1 MKASLRLARFWFQL
15 AFTAGFLVL
24 LAWRV
29 DISEALSTLP
39 DADWVWVVP
48 GLLLFT
54 ASKAVHALRW
64 KVFLGKQRQHVPYT
78 GLLGIFLVHNMANAV
93 LLLRA
98 GDVLRIQTTS
108 QRYNIPR
115 SELTATV
122 VVVETL
128 FDGLAFVA
136 LVALAASL
144 GVIPSVLRATFWT
157 MAGLALIG
165 VAIGVIAARWV
176 TIDALATMPPLRWLS
191 SEFRNSAISI
201 LRQFREGMRTL
212 RHLELAIPAFALS
225 LAGWFLEAEAYWVF
239 GHAFGLDLPWSGYLL
254 IMMTANFAVS
264 IPITPSGIGPY
275 EVATQELVVALGGE
289 RALATGYAIGMHLCM
304 IIWITMTGLIAMWLM
319 KLRPNEIFYIQP
331 ATQGDISPQVEPT

>member
-1 MKASLRLARFWFQL
+1 MKASLRLARVWFQL
-15 AFTAGFLVL
+15 AVTAGFFVL

-39 DADWVWVVP
+39 EANWLWVIP

-64 KVFLGKQRQHVPYT
+64 KVFLGKQRAHVPYA

-122 VVVETL
+122 IVVESL
-128 FDGLAFVA
+128 FDGLAFVV
-136 LVALAASL
+136 LVALAFSFGAMPGVLEAPFWSL
-144 GVIPSVLRATFWT
+144 
-157 MAGLALIG
+157 AGLALLGVGIG
-165 VAIGVIAARWV
+165 IVAGRWV
-176 TIDALATMPPLRWLS
+176 RIDSLAALPPLRWLS
-191 SEFRNSAISI
+191 TEAKDSALEI
-201 LRQFREGMRTL
+201 LHNFQLGLRTL
-212 RHLELAIPAFALS
+212 RDLSLAVPALALS
-225 LAGWFLEAEAYWVF
+225 LGGWLLEAQSYWLF
-239 GHAFGLDLPWSGYLL
+239 GHAFGLDLAWSSYLL

-275 EVATQELVVALGGE
+275 EVATQELVVAMGVNSS
-289 RALATGYAIGMHLCM
+289 LAAGYAIGMHLCL
-304 IIWITMTGLIAMWLM
+304 IIWITITGLAAMWLM
-319 KLRPNEIFYIQP
+319 KLRPNEIFYIQQSGP
-331 ATQGDISPQVEPT
+331 VEIVAQPKPT

>member
-1 MKASLRLARFWFQL
+1 LARFWFQL
-15 AFTAGFLVL
+15 AITAGFLVL

-39 DADWVWVVP
+39 DANWFWVIP

-54 ASKAVHALRW
+54 ASKALHALRW
-64 KVFLGKQRQHVPYT
+64 KVFLGKHRQHVPYS

-136 LVALAASL
+136 LVALAFSFGA
-144 GVIPSVLRATFWT
+144 IPGVLRATFWG
-157 MAGLALIG
+157 MAGLALVG
-165 VAIGVIAARWV
+165 VLIGVIAARWIS
-176 TIDALATMPPLRWLS
+176 IDSVMHMPPLRWLS
-191 SEFRNSAISI
+191 SEARSSAVAI
-201 LRQFREGMRTL
+201 LQNFQLGLRTL
-212 RHLELAIPAFALS
+212 ADLS
-225 LAGWFLEAEAYWVF
+225 LALPAFLLSLGGWLLEAEAYWVF
-239 GHAFGLDLPWSGYLL
+239 GHAFGLDLSWSSYLL

-264 IPITPSGIGPY
+264 IPVTPSGIGPY
-275 EVATQELVVALGGE
+275 EVATQELVVAMGGP
-289 RALATGYAIGMHLCM
+289 RSLATGYAIGMHLCL
-304 IIWITMTGLIAMWLM
+304 IIWITITGLVAMWLM
-319 KLRPNEIFYIQP
+319 KLRPEEIFYLQQP
-331 ATQGDISPQVEPT
+331 DSPEIAAQPKPT

>member
-15 AFTAGFLVL
+15 AITAGFFVL

-29 DISEALSTLP
+29 DIGEALSTLP
-39 DADWVWVVP
+39 DANWLWVFP

-64 KVFLGKQRQHVPYT
+64 KVFLGKQRQDVPYS

-128 FDGLAFVA
+128 FDGLAFVV
-136 LVALAASL
+136 LVALAFSL
-144 GVIPSVLRATFWT
+144 GAMPVVLRATFWS
-157 MAGLALIG
+157 MAGLALLGAGLG
-165 VAIGVIAARWV
+165 VVAARWV
-176 TIDALATMPPLRWLS
+176 TIDSLASIPPLRWLS
-191 SEFRNSAISI
+191 TESRNSALSI
-201 LRQFREGMRTL
+201 LRQFQAGMRTL
-212 RHLELAIPAFALS
+212 RDWQLAVPALALS
-225 LAGWFLEAEAYWVF
+225 IGGWLLEAEAYWVF
-239 GHAFGLDLPWSGYLL
+239 GHAFGLDLAWSSYLL

-264 IPITPSGIGPY
+264 IPVTPSGIGPY
-275 EVATQELVVALGGE
+275 EVATQELVVALGGLS
-289 RALATGYAIGMHLCM
+289 AQATGYAIGMHLCL
-304 IIWITMTGLIAMWLM
+304 IIWVTLTGLAAMWLM
-319 KLRPNEIFYIQP
+319 RLRPNEIFYIQAP
-331 ATQGDISPQVEPT
+331 ETPEITPQPEAT

>member
-15 AFTAGFLVL
+15 VLTAGFFVL

-29 DISEALSTLP
+29 NIGDALSTLP
-39 DADWVWVVP
+39 GASWAWVLP

-64 KVFLGKQRQHVPYT
+64 KVFLGKKRNVPYS

-115 SELTATV
+115 SELAATV

-128 FDGLAFVA
+128 FDGLAFVV
-136 LVALAASL
+136 LVALAFSVGA
-144 GVIPSVLRATFWT
+144 IPSVLRATFWGL
-157 MAGLALIG
+157 AGLALIG
-165 VAIGVIAARWV
+165 AAIGVVVARWV
-176 TIDALATMPPLRWLS
+176 KFDALSNVPPFRWLS
-191 SEFRNSAISI
+191 TEFRSSALGIM
-201 LRQFREGMRTL
+201 RQFQLGMRTL
-212 RHLELAIPAFALS
+212 RHWELAVPAMALS
-225 LAGWFLEAEAYWVF
+225 LAGWLLEAEAYWVF
-239 GHAFGLDLPWSGYLL
+239 GHAFGLDLAWSDYLL

-264 IPITPSGIGPY
+264 IPVTPSGIGPY

-289 RALATGYAIGMHLCM
+289 RALATGYAIGTHLCF
-304 IIWITMTGLIAMWLM
+304 IIWITRTGLAAMWLM

-331 ATQGDISPQVEPT
+331 PVPEIASQPEAT